1 MTENIMFEPHFDWLT
16 ASYERFETSLATL
29 SSKYPN
35 ARIFE
40 EDKGNGNKNW
50 LTQSGFYD
58 DYYKILQDD
67 NSVSRIDI
75 ALDVKMDFEDVVSG
89 VFEVRR
95 LKFDRYVVSKTGR
108 TYYYG
113 VGDLVLRVYEKGK
126 QLKLDGFD
134 DWVRIEF
141 QLRGRKA
148 RKMLD
153 EFDSQ
158 AYSIFSA
165 LYSKYITYYAITGFT
180 SEKDFSFLHDT
191 QDRYA
196 YIDKNIIPY
205 LNRLKNSTD
214 DHSRKLFEYFCDR
227 FCKMISH

>member
-1 MTENIMFEPHFDWLT
+1 MTDNIMFEPHFDWLT
-16 ASYERFETSLATL
+16 ASYELSEISLSRL

-40 EDKGNGNKNW
+40 EDKGNGRKNW
-50 LTQSGFYD
+50 LTQSGFFD
-58 DYYKILQDD
+58 DYSKILQDD
-67 NSVSRIDI
+67 NSVSRVDV

-89 VFEVRR
+89 IFEVRH
-95 LKFDRYVVSKTGR
+95 LKLDRYVVSKTGT

-113 VGDLVLRVYEKGK
+113 VGDLVLRIYEKGK

-148 RKMLD
+148 RKMLA
-153 EFDSQ
+153 EFGNQ
-158 AYSIFSA
+158 AHSMFSA
-165 LYSKYITYYAITGFT
+165 LYSKYITYYAISGFT
-180 SEKDFSFLHDT
+180 SEKDFSFLYET

-196 YIDKNIIPY
+196 YIDRNIIPY

-214 DHSRKLFEYFCDR
+214 DDSRKLFEYFCDK
-227 FCKMISH
+227 FCKLISH